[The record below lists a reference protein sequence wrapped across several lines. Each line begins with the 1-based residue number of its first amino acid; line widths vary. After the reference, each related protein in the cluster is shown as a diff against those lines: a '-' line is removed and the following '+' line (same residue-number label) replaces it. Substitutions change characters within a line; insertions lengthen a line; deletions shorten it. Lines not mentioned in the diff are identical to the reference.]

1 MKRQIIRT
9 SDGSSTLYIEEW
21 NEHYHSKHGALQE
34 ALYVFIKQGLQ
45 FLAPRKSSIRILE
58 MGFGSGLN
66 ALLTYD
72 FACQNQLEIEYVGV
86 EGFPLTTEEI
96 NALNYNEL
104 IENQNSAKI
113 FDAFHELPWNISK
126 ALDDLFTL
134 EKKMTSF
141 EDVELVQHYFD
152 LIYFDAFGARVQPL
166 LWEFNMLQ
174 KMYDC
179 LNTNGVFVTYSAK
192 GSVRRDLMKLG
203 FEVERLD
210 GPPGKRHMLRA
221 IKI

>member
-1 MKRQIIRT
+1 MKRQIIKT
-9 SDGSSTLYIEEW
+9 SDGSYTLYIEEW

-45 FLAPRKSSIRILE
+45 FLAKKKSSVRILE

-72 FACQNQLEIEYVGV
+72 FAREHQLNIEYVGV
-86 EGFPLTTEEI
+86 EGFPLISEEI
-96 NALNYNEL
+96 NALNYKKL
-104 IENQNSAKI
+104 LKTHDCSQM
-113 FDAFHELPWNISK
+113 FDAFHQLPWNVSK
-126 ALDDLFTL
+126 ALDDMFTL
-134 EKKMTSF
+134 EKKLSAF
-141 EDVELVQHYFD
+141 EDVELVQHHFD
-152 LIYFDAFGARVQPL
+152 LIYFDAFGARVQPH
-166 LWEFNMLQ
+166 LWEYKMLQ

-179 LNTNGVFVTYSAK
+179 LSINGVLVTYSAK
-192 GSVRRDLMKLG
+192 GSVRRDLIKLG

>member
-1 MKRQIIRT
+1 MKRQIIKT

-45 FLAPRKSSIRILE
+45 FLANKKSSIRILE

-72 FACQNQLEIEYVGV
+72 FAREHQLNIEYVGV
-86 EGFPLTTEEI
+86 EGFPLTSEEI
-96 NALNYNEL
+96 NALNYKVLMKNHDSS
-104 IENQNSAKI
+104 QM
-113 FDAFHELPWNISK
+113 FDAFHQLPWNVSK
-126 ALDDLFTL
+126 ALDHMFTI
-134 EKKMTSF
+134 EKKLSPF
-141 EDVELVQHYFD
+141 EDLQLPQHHFD
-152 LIYFDAFGARVQPL
+152 LIYFDAFGARVQPH
-166 LWEFNMLQ
+166 LWEFEMLQ
-174 KMYDC
+174 KMYNC
-179 LNTNGVFVTYSAK
+179 LNVNGVFVTYSAK
-192 GSVRRDLMKLG
+192 GSVRRDLIKIG